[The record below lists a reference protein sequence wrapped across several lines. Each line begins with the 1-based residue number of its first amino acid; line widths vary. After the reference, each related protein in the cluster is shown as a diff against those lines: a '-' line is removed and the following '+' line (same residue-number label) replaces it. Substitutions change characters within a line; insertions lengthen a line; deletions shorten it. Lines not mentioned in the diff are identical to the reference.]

1 MMNRSIKLAWLA
13 LLACLP
19 AAAKAEWRAA
29 ETRHFTFYSES
40 GDRELE
46 KLAARL
52 ESYDKL
58 MRMATGSSDDAEP
71 VKVRIYEVDS
81 TDDVERALGLTNSGV
96 AGFYD
101 SNLLGPFA
109 VTPRKTGSGYHFAG
123 EQYFT
128 PALVL
133 HHEYAHHFMLQYFP
147 SVYPSWYVEGFAEL
161 IGSSK
166 VLADGKIGYGMPA
179 RHRGNEI
186 AARWVD
192 VAELLVKPPHKLR
205 YLDLYGQ
212 GWALTHFL
220 TFSTERSPQMRAYLL
235 ALRAGKPPE
244 EAARAFGD
252 LKALNRDARRY
263 VTTGV
268 FGYRAVPVEIK
279 TPAIERVRALS
290 PGEAAMVPMVIALRD
305 DELTLY
311 RKAGD
316 REHEAKLRAANLERI
331 RERARR
337 FATDPFALYLLA
349 ASEYTAGNY
358 PASEAAADR
367 LLALQPRHSR
377 AMALKSLNMARA
389 AAALDGPGRTAKAAE
404 ARVLAGKANK
414 ADPDDTLPLLAFYES
429 FRLAGEKPS
438 KHAVDALA
446 AVVAAQPADTRARQL
461 LVDQLAAERRWG
473 LAIAALLP
481 IANSPHESPR
491 RAAAREQL
499 AKLEAE
505 LAKEKG
511 ASPAS

>member
-1 MMNRSIKLAWLA
+1 MNWSIKLAWLA
-13 LLACLP
+13 LLAFMP

-29 ETRHFTFYSES
+29 ETRHFVFYSES
-40 GDRELE
+40 NDRDLE

-58 MRMATGSSDDAEP
+58 MRMATGDSDDVEP

-81 TDDVERALGLTNSGV
+81 TDEVERALGLTSSGV

-109 VTPRKTGSGYHFAG
+109 VTPRKTQSHDP
-123 EQYFT
+123 YFT

-166 VLADGKIGYGMPA
+166 VMDDGKIGYGMPA

-186 AARWVD
+186 AANWVD
-192 VAELLVKPPHKLR
+192 VADLLLRPPHKLR

-220 TFSTERSPQMRAYLL
+220 TFSAERSPQMRAYLL

-244 EAARAFGD
+244 EAAKAFGD
-252 LKALNRDARRY
+252 LKTLNREARRY

-268 FGYRAVPVEIK
+268 FGYRAVPVEIES
-279 TPAIERVRALS
+279 PAIRSIRALS
-290 PGEAAMVPMVIALRD
+290 PGEAAMIPMVIAFRD

-311 RKAGD
+311 RKAGA
-316 REHEAKLRAANLERI
+316 REREAKLRAENLERI

-358 PASEAAADR
+358 AASEAAADR
-367 LLALQPRHSR
+367 LLALQPNHSR

-389 AAALDGPGRTAKAAE
+389 AGALEGAARTARAAA

-429 FRLAGEKPS
+429 FHLAGEKPS

-461 LVDQLAAERRWG
+461 LVDQLAADRRWA
-473 LAIAALLP
+473 LAIQALLP
-481 IANSPHESPR
+481 IANASHESPR

-505 LAKEKG
+505 LAGGQAPVPQPEG
-511 ASPAS
+511 